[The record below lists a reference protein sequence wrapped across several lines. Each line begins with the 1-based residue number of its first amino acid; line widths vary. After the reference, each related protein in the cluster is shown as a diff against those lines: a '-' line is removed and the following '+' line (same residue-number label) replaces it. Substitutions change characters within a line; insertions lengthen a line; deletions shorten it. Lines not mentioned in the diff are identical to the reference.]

1 MTELSRWRLDEK
13 PGFERVLGSS
23 FCDLARVPAVATSS
37 EMAPTGQATAKV
49 LRDAGGDDPTWED
62 RGYALAPESKSFKSK
77 QFIDPLAD
85 GADDDPIASVE
96 FGRAEGS
103 VEPGSFCRLAIE
115 GAPTFD

>member
-1 MTELSRWRLDEK
+1 MLATTIRHAR
-13 PGFERVLGSS
+13 PRRGGFRVGKD
-23 FCDLARVPAVATSS
+23 C
-37 EMAPTGQATAKV
+37 
-49 LRDAGGDDPTWED
+49 
-62 RGYALAPESKSFKSK
+62 GYELAPESKSFKSK

-85 GADDDPIASVE
+85 GADDDPIASVK